1 MNHEVQLQLFPE
13 VADPTPVD
21 VQAIFEARAHTQV
34 QQTRVTQLGSAEVV
48 KLSLYRQKKS
58 QELSTPSSLDQ
69 KLLAQILSRSQYF

>member
-13 VADPTPVD
+13 VADPNP
-21 VQAIFEARAHTQV
+21 AHVRVIYKTQV
-34 QQTRVTQLGSAEVV
+34 HAQDQDTNVTQLGSAEVIS
-48 KLSLYRQKKS
+48 LSLYRQKKS